1 MVNEISKSG
10 KICGEVLPNALHRN
24 THVRVSHHVTT
35 TDDGPPWNGWM
46 AFLEI
51 MREPAGCIGE
61 NLHPPDYGVLKQVFG
76 KKGFST
82 ASRVLSK

>member
-1 MVNEISKSG
+1 
-10 KICGEVLPNALHRN
+10 
-24 THVRVSHHVTT
+24 
-35 TDDGPPWNGWM
+35 M

-51 MREPAGCIGE
+51 MREPAACIGE

-76 KKGFST
+76 KKGLST